1 MELSLKAMSLVLG
14 CLALFS
20 FQFSRA
26 SRGLENQYC
35 GNEKFYCPENSQC
48 YDRTLR
54 CISAKV
60 CLDSNGNEAKCY
72 GSGSSYDFYRKKA
85 QLSSSSSSRKKRFL
99 IDTSHWFVEYRGFV
113 YEFGS
118 YGFQELDVND
128 PNYKYGPGREKVDS
142 EDLQGSSS
150 CTRDQIIRFTNKWI
164 EANPNYNLFANNC
177 QDFAK
182 ALLRELRNNC
192 SNRKRRNNESLK
204 AQCSVTSAVMPRMI
218 FNWKLYALFGPLITF
233 AILHIN

>member
-1 MELSLKAMSLVLG
+1 MELSLKALSLVLG

-20 FQFSRA
+20 FQFSTA
-26 SRGLENQYC
+26 SSSLENQYC
-35 GNEKFYCPENSQC
+35 GNEKFYCPENGEC

-54 CISAKV
+54 CTSARV

-72 GSGSSYDFYRKKA
+72 GRGSSYDFYRKKA
-85 QLSSSSSSRKKRFL
+85 KLKNSSSSRKKRSVEDFK
-99 IDTSHWFVEYRGFV
+99 HWFVEYRGFV
-113 YEFGS
+113 YEFGP

-128 PNYKYGPGREKVDS
+128 PNYKYGPGREKVES

-150 CTRDQIIRFTNKWI
+150 CTRNQIIRFTDKWI
-164 EANPNYNLFANNC
+164 EANPEYKRVANNC

-182 ALLRELRNNC
+182 ALLGELRNNC

-204 AQCSVTSAVMPRMI
+204 AQCSGTSAVMPRMI
-218 FNWKLYALFGPLITF
+218 FNWKLYALFGLLILQ
-233 AILHIN
+233 LHIN